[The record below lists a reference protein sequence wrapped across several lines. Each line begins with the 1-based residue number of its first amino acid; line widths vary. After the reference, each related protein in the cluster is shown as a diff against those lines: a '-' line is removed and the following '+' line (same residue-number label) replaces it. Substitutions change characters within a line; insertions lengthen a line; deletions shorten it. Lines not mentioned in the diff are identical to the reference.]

1 MLWILRVPKLRSIL
15 RKSNSLQVRDG
26 IVRKTRDTNDP
37 PSAKYD
43 ILISIFHPRPD
54 QQKVFWDVR
63 SAIDSKYQSTKKNRK
78 NLIKP
83 FVLMFNL
90 FFPAYIQPFVKEIQP
105 VSNFVVKSQWK
116 YQVPFESSKKQVKFA

>member
-26 IVRKTRDTNDP
+26 IVRKSRDTNDP

-63 SAIDSKYQSTKKNRK
+63 SAIDS
-78 NLIKP
+78 
-83 FVLMFNL
+83 
-90 FFPAYIQPFVKEIQP
+90 E
-105 VSNFVVKSQWK
+105 
-116 YQVPFESSKKQVKFA
+116 